1 MSPTSYQTALPRGDP
16 RILQHGFARRQR
28 RQDGRSG
35 FAPMHR
41 YLRYVR
47 FPLICCLI
55 GLVAVFASHGGFSPQ
70 GVQAAWV
77 TLVLLVLEISLSF
90 DNAVVN
96 ARVLETMTPGQ
107 QRFFLSWG
115 LVIPVFGVRFLGPLL
130 LVSLAGRIGLGEAL
144 DAALHD
150 HVRYHELLSLAEP
163 RILAFGGMFLLM
175 VFLRYFFDEAKT
187 LHWIKRIERRLS
199 AAGRVPSLEVALA
212 LVILMLLSALLP
224 SPLRTDVLFAGLIGL
239 VLQILS
245 TSLADLFGGEEEAVG
260 RMAVSGGLASLIYLE
275 LLDASFSLDGTIGA
289 FAITSDLG
297 LIMTGLGLGALFIRS
312 LTVMISREKALDQLI
327 YLEHGAHYA
336 IGALGLL
343 MLAGVLIGRWG
354 WHVPE
359 WVSGLIGVVMLLLA
373 LGDSVRHS
381 RRVGA

>member
-1 MSPTSYQTALPRGDP
+1 MAAADPALM
-16 RILQHGFARRQR
+16 Q
-28 RQDGRSG
+28 
-35 FAPMHR
+35 R

-55 GLVAVFASHGGFSPQ
+55 GLSAVFVSHGGLSPA
-70 GVQAAWV
+70 GVQATWI

-96 ARVLETMTPGQ
+96 ARVLERLTPGQ
-107 QRFFLSWG
+107 QSFFLSWG

-130 LVSLAGRIGLGEAL
+130 LVSLAGHIGVGEAL
-144 DAALHD
+144 DAALH
-150 HVRYHELLSLAEP
+150 HPQHYHELLEQAEP
-163 RILAFGGMFLLM
+163 RILAFGGTFLLM

-187 LHWIKRIERRLS
+187 LHWVNRLEQRLS

-212 LVILMLLSALLP
+212 LVVLMLVAWVLP
-224 SPLRTDVLFAGLIGL
+224 AGLRSDVLFAGLIGL

-260 RMAVSGGLASLIYLE
+260 RMAVGGGLASLVYLE

-289 FAITSDLG
+289 FAITSSLP

-312 LTVMISREKALDQLI
+312 LTVMLSREKALDQLI

-343 MLAGVLIGRWG
+343 MLTGVVIGRWG
-354 WHVPE
+354 LHVPE
-359 WVSGLIGVVMLLLA
+359 WLSGLIGVVLLLLA
-373 LGDSVRHS
+373 LADSLRHS
-381 RRVGA
+381 RRQGADA